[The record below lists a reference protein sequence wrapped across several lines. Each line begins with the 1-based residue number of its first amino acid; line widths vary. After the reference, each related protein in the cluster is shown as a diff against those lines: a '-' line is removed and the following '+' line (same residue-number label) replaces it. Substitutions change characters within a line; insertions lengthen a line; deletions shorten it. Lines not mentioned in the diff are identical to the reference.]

1 MDHPPPPPANAEAA
15 ADAGVKESSVNVVRE
30 TARSVEPTST
40 GARLLLV
47 SQLMRIRIC
56 CHKTFDSYCSF

>member
-1 MDHPPPPPANAEAA
+1 MDHPPPPPPANAEAEAA

-30 TARSVEPTST
+30 AARSVEPTST

-47 SQLMRIRIC
+47 SQLMRIRMLP
-56 CHKTFDSYCSF
+56 